1 MPDSCWKKRHWQF
14 FLFLFL
20 LGFFTH
26 FSKITVLR
34 TGSGWLPNSGFSW
47 CMVQLG
53 LFIVMDLE
61 ILGWNSPIRGTL
73 MRTQKF
79 LCLVVEASPPPAIL
93 LYSVQYCSLDY
104 RREPI
109 HPVYKLQYV
118 LTQVHCPSLLYV
130 STYIKNVTMYNIC
143 LCNMIWVIF
152 HIIWSPPQGLQRISF
167 LQDHPVYAFYTN
179 ITWTK

>member
-1 MPDSCWKKRHWQF
+1 MRTSQIKCVAGYVKEKTLTI

-53 LFIVMDLE
+53 LFIVMYLE

-93 LYSVQYCSLDY
+93 LYNTVAWITGESQFTRLINYSTYWRKSIAHLCFMLVYKKCYHVQYML
-104 RREPI
+104 
-109 HPVYKLQYV
+109 V
-118 LTQVHCPSLLYV
+118 
-130 STYIKNVTMYNIC
+130 
-143 LCNMIWVIF
+143 
-152 HIIWSPPQGLQRISF
+152 
-167 LQDHPVYAFYTN
+167 
-179 ITWTK
+179 